1 MWSST
6 TVSKSKGPAPSAAT
20 SERCQVNAVEAR
32 SVGLRYR
39 SRTALQPS
47 DFTIEQGTVA
57 ALIGPNGSGKSTVLN
72 AISGLHPP
80 EVGSLTVLGRPPVE
94 SRSRIAYVLQST
106 TVNEALPVTVREV
119 VAMGRYASLGMVR
132 RFGAADRTAVET
144 AMDQAEVSDLA
155 TRQLADLS
163 GGQRQRVFVAQ
174 GLAQD
179 RDLLLLDE
187 PLTGLDLVSM
197 EIILGVVSRE
207 RAAGR
212 TVIMTTHDLGD
223 ASQTDH
229 VILLAGRVVA
239 EGPPGEVLTADL
251 LSDAYAHR
259 IVAMEG
265 RVMVD
270 DPAHQPSDRRHVHLD
285 RSKGGVARN

>member
-1 MWSST
+1 MSM
-6 TVSKSKGPAPSAAT
+6 
-20 SERCQVNAVEAR
+20 RAVEAR

-39 SRTALQPS
+39 SRVALQPS
-47 DFTIEQGTVA
+47 DFAIEQGTVA

-72 AISGLHPP
+72 AVAGLHAHD
-80 EVGSLTVLGRPPVE
+80 VGSLTVFGSPPVE
-94 SRSRIAYVLQST
+94 SRSRTAYVLQST
-106 TVNEALPVTVREV
+106 RVNGALPVTVREV

-144 AMDQAEVSDLA
+144 AMEQTEVSDLA
-155 TRQLADLS
+155 TRQLGELS

-197 EIILGVVSRE
+197 EIVLGVVRHE
-207 RAAGR
+207 RDAGR

-223 ASQTDH
+223 ASQADH
-229 VILLAGRVVA
+229 VILLAGRVIA
-239 EGPPGEVLTADL
+239 QGPPVEVLTADR

-265 RVMVD
+265 RIMVD
-270 DPAHQPSDRRHVHLD
+270 DPAHQPAERWHVHLD
-285 RSKGGVARN
+285 RSKGGVPRN

>member
-1 MWSST
+1 M
-6 TVSKSKGPAPSAAT
+6 
-20 SERCQVNAVEAR
+20 
-32 SVGLRYR
+32 
-39 SRTALQPS
+39 
-47 DFTIEQGTVA
+47 
-57 ALIGPNGSGKSTVLN
+57 
-72 AISGLHPP
+72 
-80 EVGSLTVLGRPPVE
+80 LGRPPVE

-155 TRQLADLS
+155 TRQLAELS

-223 ASQTDH
+223 ASQADH

-239 EGPPGEVLTADL
+239 EGPPGEVLD
-251 LSDAYAHR
+251 
-259 IVAMEG
+259 G
-265 RVMVD
+265 G
-270 DPAHQPSDRRHVHLD
+270 PSERCLRPPHRRHG
-285 RSKGGVARN
+285 RKGHGRRPGPPTKRPPTRASGQIKGWGGTKLMARGAQ